1 MVLNCSVQKEI
12 INSKPN
18 NQQRNNIMCDNDIV
32 VPRQHLSSS
41 SQSPLPPPPPPPPIL
56 QSTMSAPMMA
66 DEVVNVRPRPSG
78 CGLLRKEVNN
88 YSAGSSSSN
97 SNNDNNAR
105 GNSRQANG
113 ERAFA
118 PAGPVA
124 GPSSA
129 FSSPLRF
136 RTRTSTINDD
146 SLNGHQQQQ
155 PLSTTTMNY
164 NMMTIQRTRSLDEQ
178 ALSES
183 GGSSSMRVR
192 NRSIFGAAAGDD
204 DIINGH
210 GSSSSSIIND
220 DNGGGGGFVRRNPT
234 QRFLFGDDYEFLDGG
249 HHNYGEEGNNNGDN
263 YNDITSSSA
272 LGAAAGPGAALHS
285 SFDASMLRGGEVS
298 SNFHSADNIRQALL
312 PEQQRE
318 TNLNELSGRK
328 HYLRPRT
335 PVDSSPDATTKQPPR
350 TVRKT
355 TKSESEAVES
365 ITREEEE
372 EEDGQTPLPSGGLFL
387 ATDSPGPARPRRLS
401 TTPKPTPGTATKR
414 RRAPTSYRPRQSPMR
429 RVPPNTPAPLSTSN
443 NQVPPSVRHSSSALP
458 STNPFLKKA
467 QSTEDDNDLNGMQYS
482 LPWSH
487 GHDQTPA
494 KKAITGGSLFD
505 NVAPAAEDKSVP
517 TPAHGSS
524 QLEATFD
531 TTDESNSVE
540 TSSPARFRFSSFP
553 ASLPRVNNPRNSVA
567 NTASRNKT
575 DVSLYPDSVR
585 KHMTFSDQ
593 ADQGEHSFG
602 DFDKSANAYP
612 TNNTNNKSSDLMN
625 QSRDDDGTQNTS
637 ISSLSAEGGGGGHHK
652 HLPDVPGQTYPS
664 SSILFQSGDITSP
677 HILENK
683 GGDDHDGVGRRR
695 LDLNGQKYETFNGYS
710 NKNKAAGPP
719 SLLKAGFQPPKPTN
733 HHIPLNDVDLSK
745 PYDNQKRINSFPSS
759 LSSNTPMNLSDE
771 APSLS
776 PPGRSGLRGNFGI
789 ESQPDTTPREVQF
802 HFPSDAEC
810 SPIPNPKEKGVH
822 QGHHLGDQVDSSLL
836 DRNDDS
842 SAASSVLIGD
852 GLLLPGAQLLAA
864 GTSSVA
870 SSLGD
875 HSTKSSQPSKTD
887 GGSMRSDTSQQR
899 SVRPMPDMSAFESV
913 ASQSRD
919 RSRDDTI
926 AGDSLGVGSTQRR
939 ICPPTPQRT
948 PAWQGSKHSFFS
960 QRSNSLQANKVL
972 LAAPSQVLKGRS
984 SLESSVLDKDTK
996 LSSTAV
1002 SKNDLDKAGPG
1013 RPQYATHRS
1022 DTDQLELSKD
1032 DMDVDNEG
1040 GSKTSPAEIEKI
1052 NAPPRLMRRLPSPV
1066 PQDYYGTVSFA
1077 NDFELLGLLGSG
1089 TFADV
1094 YKVRAK
1100 SDNRL
1105 YAIKRNRRQ
1114 FRGKRDREMA
1124 MAEVQSMQRLQ
1135 SALALQEVMAKES
1148 SYSLYLLFFYRAWQE
1163 DGYFYSQTEL
1173 CCRDT
1178 CRDLLDSLRLSWE
1191 NARRRYPSLARNVE
1205 VIDTADSK
1213 SSAGIVP
1220 TGTIWKICHD
1230 IAAGL
1235 SHVHANGIVH
1245 QDLKP
1250 SNIFFVPNARFGA
1263 MCKIGDFGM
1272 AGDIGSSGDG
1282 LEGDGRYMSPE
1293 LLTSSTRHPSSDIFS
1308 FGLTIYEI
1316 ASELHIEMPSEG
1328 NRWHQLRSHDEPLL
1342 PSSRGKELEVLVQS
1356 MTNPKHTSRPT
1367 ADQLLEHTKV
1377 KAAGFGPDAF
1387 LRDYLQDVQI
1397 QEDREAELR
1406 AMEFSEEKTPRNDQ
1420 RYSVRSPSL
1429 SMMIPAAPNLLSPT
1443 ASAVGKN

>member
-1 MVLNCSVQKEI
+1 
-12 INSKPN
+12 
-18 NQQRNNIMCDNDIV
+18 MCDNDIV
-32 VPRQHLSSS
+32 VPRHDPSSSSS
-41 SQSPLPPPPPPPPIL
+41 SQSPPPPPIL
-56 QSTMSAPMMA
+56 QSTVSAPIMA
-66 DEVVNVRPRPSG
+66 DAVVNIRPRLSG
-78 CGLLRKEVNN
+78 GLLREEGNN
-88 YSAGSSSSN
+88 YNTS
-97 SNNDNNAR
+97 SNNDDTS
-105 GNSRQANG
+105 GETRQIKVDQHLA
-113 ERAFA
+113 AA
-118 PAGPVA
+118 APVA
-124 GPSSA
+124 SPSSA
-129 FSSPLRF
+129 FSSPSPF
-136 RTRTSTINDD
+136 RSRNNNKS
-146 SLNGHQQQQ
+146 SNGFGQQN
-155 PLSTTTMNY
+155 PLSTTTMNH
-164 NMMTIQRTRSLDEQ
+164 NMMTIQRTRSLDDQ

-192 NRSIFGAAAGDD
+192 NRSIFGAATGAGSCDD
-204 DIINGH
+204 DINGH

-220 DNGGGGGFVRRNPT
+220 DNGGGFVRRNPT

-249 HHNYGEEGNNNGDN
+249 HHNYGDEGNNNGDN
-263 YNDITSSSA
+263 FNDISSSSA
-272 LGAAAGPGAALHS
+272 LGAGAGAALHS
-285 SFDASMLRGGEVS
+285 SFDASMLRGGEDTN
-298 SNFHSADNIRQALL
+298 NFHHADSVRQALL
-312 PEQQRE
+312 PEQQRD

-355 TKSESEAVES
+355 TKSEAEAVES
-365 ITREEEE
+365 ITREEKEE
-372 EEDGQTPLPSGGLFL
+372 EGQTPLPSGGLFL
-387 ATDSPGPARPRRLS
+387 STDSPGPARPRRLS
-401 TTPKPTPGTATKR
+401 TTPKPTPGTAAKR

-429 RVPPNTPAPLSTSN
+429 RVPPNTPAPFFAGN
-443 NQVPPSVRHSSSALP
+443 NQIPPSVRHTSSALP

-467 QSTEDDNDLNGMQYS
+467 PATDDSHDANGIQYS

-487 GHDQTPA
+487 GHEQTPA
-494 KKAITGGSLFD
+494 KKSIAGGSLFD
-505 NVAPAAEDKSVP
+505 KVAPAAEDKSTP
-517 TPAHGSS
+517 TPAHRLS

-540 TSSPARFRFSSFP
+540 TSSPARFRFSAFP
-553 ASLPRVNNPRNSVA
+553 ASLPRVNNPRSSVA
-567 NTASRNKT
+567 NTASRNMK
-575 DVSLYPDSVR
+575 DGSLYPDSVR
-585 KHMTFSDQ
+585 KHMTFSEQ
-593 ADQGEHSFG
+593 ADHGEPSFLN
-602 DFDKSANAYP
+602 FDTSANAYL
-612 TNNTNNKSSDLMN
+612 TNNTNNKSSDLTN

-652 HLPDVPGQTYPS
+652 HLPDIPGQTYPS
-664 SSILFQSGDITSP
+664 KSILFRSGGITSS
-677 HILENK
+677 HMFEDK
-683 GGDDHDGVGRRR
+683 GGDDHDGLESRRS
-695 LDLNGQKYETFNGYS
+695 DLNGQKHEPFNGYNS
-710 NKNKAAGPP
+710 KNKATGPP
-719 SLLKAGFQPPKPTN
+719 SPLKAGFQPPKPTN
-733 HHIPLNDVDLSK
+733 RHIAMNDVDLSK

-759 LSSNTPMNLSDE
+759 LSSNTQMNLSDE

-776 PPGRSGLRGNFGI
+776 PPGRSGLRANFGI
-789 ESQPDTTPREVQF
+789 ESQPDTPREVQF
-802 HFPSDAEC
+802 HFPPDTEC
-810 SPIPNPKEKGVH
+810 SPIPNPKEQRVH
-822 QGHHLGDQVDSSLL
+822 QGHHMGDHVDSSML

-842 SAASSVLIGD
+842 SAASSALIGD
-852 GLLLPGAQLLAA
+852 GLLLPGAQLSAA
-864 GTSSVA
+864 GTSSVG

-875 HSTKSSQPSKTD
+875 HSTKISQPSKKD
-887 GGSMRSDTSQQR
+887 AGSMGSDTSQQR

-926 AGDSLGVGSTQRR
+926 AADSLGVGSTQRR

-948 PAWQGSKHSFFS
+948 PAWQGGKHSFFS
-960 QRSNSLQANKVL
+960 QRSNSLVANKVL

-984 SLESSVLDKDTK
+984 SLESSVLDKDSK
-996 LSSTAV
+996 PSSTAV
-1002 SKNDLDKAGPG
+1002 LQNDLDKTGPG
-1013 RPQYATHRS
+1013 RFRCATRRS
-1022 DTDQLELSKD
+1022 DANQLELSED
-1032 DMDVDNEG
+1032 DMDVDDER
-1040 GSKTSPAEIEKI
+1040 GSQTHENSATEIEKI

-1066 PQDYYGTVSFA
+1066 PQETGGSISFA

-1105 YAIKRNRRQ
+1105 YAVKRNRRQ

-1124 MAEVQSMQRLQ
+1124 MAEVRSMQRLQ
-1135 SALALQEVMAKES
+1135 SALALQEVMAKET

-1178 CRDLLDSLRLSWE
+1178 CRELLDSLRLTW
-1191 NARRRYPSLARNVE
+1191 ADAMRRYPSLMRNVD
-1205 VIDTADSK
+1205 VIDSADSK
-1213 SSAGIVP
+1213 SSGGIVP
-1220 TGTIWKICHD
+1220 TDTIWKICHD

-1250 SNIFFVPNARFGA
+1250 SNIFFVPNSRFGA

-1282 LEGDGRYMSPE
+1282 LEGDARYMSPE
-1293 LLTSSTRHPSSDIFS
+1293 LLTSSTRHPTSDIFS

-1316 ASELHIEMPSEG
+1316 ASELHIDMPSEG
-1328 NRWHQLRSHDEPLL
+1328 NRWHQLRSHNEPRL

-1356 MTNPKHTSRPT
+1356 MTNPKQSSRPT
-1367 ADQLLEHTKV
+1367 ADQLLEHTNV
-1377 KAAGFGPDAF
+1377 KAAGLGPDAF
-1387 LRDYLQDVQI
+1387 LRDYLQDVQA

-1429 SMMIPAAPNLLSPT
+1429 SMMMPAAPNLLSP
-1443 ASAVGKN
+1443 AAGAVGKS